1 MTPPGRRVSESLTSA
16 ATATWDFGDVLKGHA
31 EPYERNERN
40 GGGGGGGASCPS
52 PNAARGRARDRAPV
66 DELRRRRPLRGRRR
80 GERRARHT
88 SRRSTRVVVVSG
100 EAAVAV
106 GREGTFYTLVPIRP
120 RRRGERRSLRT
131 FAVVSL
137 RPHLAFNPRPRRIS
151 TSTDAFQLHPDVRS
165 YGTTQRR
172 AATWAS
178 SSLEVRRETTT
189 TTTTGVLRT
198 R

>member
-1 MTPPGRRVSESLTSA
+1 VPCQHISGSLARSISSAVERASSSSSSSSNPTRDASASSDAVVVARWVAETLDAVREESLRHPGEM
-16 ATATWDFGDVLKGHA
+16 DED
-31 EPYERNERN
+31 ERM
-40 GGGGGGGASCPS
+40 
-52 PNAARGRARDRAPV
+52 AR
-66 DELRRRRPLRGRRR
+66 
-80 GERRARHT
+80 
-88 SRRSTRVVVVSG
+88 SSI
-100 EAAVAV
+100 
-106 GREGTFYTLVPIRP
+106 TLVPIRP

-137 RPHLAFNPRPRRIS
+137 RPHLAFNPRPRRLS

-189 TTTTGVLRT
+189 TTTTTGVLRT